1 MALYVVC
8 AYESMYSGLYGICSN
23 TIIEANSE
31 QEAYEYG
38 IDEAWS
44 VVDNYCYDE
53 YEEGIEDDDEINI
66 DEIIGESLCVDVYK
80 ITKETNESLEILN
93 EKLYND
99 VEEFIKIYCS

>member
-38 IDEAWS
+38 IGEAWD
-44 VVDNYCYDE
+44 VIYDYCYDE
-53 YEEGIEDDDEINI
+53 YETGIEDDDVDI
-66 DEIIGESLCVDVYK
+66 DEIIRESLCVDIYK
-80 ITKETNESLEILN
+80 IKKETNESLEILN

-99 VEEFIKIYCS
+99 VEDFIETYC